1 MEKTVR
7 RDVIVV
13 KVEQPIVP
21 TVMERAIVRKTGMDQ
36 NVKNIVLKVL
46 KMENVLNV

>member
-13 KVEQPIVP
+13 KVEQPFVLILMEHA
-21 TVMERAIVRKTGMDQ
+21 TVKKTGMDLS
-36 NVKNIVLKVL
+36 VKNIVLKVL
-46 KMENVLNV
+46 KMKNVLKF